1 MKDYFESAICM
12 SLFVSTFFIAN
23 AMEMT
28 DLSKGAL
35 FGLFLGLG
43 LVSLY
48 RKMIIKKISVK
59 RI

>member
-12 SLFVSTFFIAN
+12 CLFISTIFIAN

-43 LVSLY
+43 LVSIY
-48 RKMIIKKISVK
+48 RKLIVKKISVN
-59 RI
+59 RA